1 MRGLAG
7 HEECIEGVVVR
18 VRYQCEMV
26 VGEGWIKIATL
37 AIDTRP
43 HGASERLFR
52 PAADAGLGIG
62 GDVGRI
68 DCAERRWHRQSASE
82 GLAIRRRVAGV
93 TVAKSG
99 EICAFS
105 HQPRI

>member
-18 VRYQCEMV
+18 VRYQREMV

-37 AIDTRP
+37 AIDTLAHR
-43 HGASERLFR
+43 ASEGLFR
-52 PAADAGLGIG
+52 PLADAGLWIG
-62 GDVGRI
+62 RDVGRI
-68 DCAERRWHRQSASE
+68 DRAELRRYRQSASE

-93 TVAKSG
+93 AVAESG
-99 EICAFS
+99 EFCAFS
-105 HQPRI
+105 HQLRI